1 MFSYTHAPYDPLQA
15 LGLFRRR
22 MDHLFRDFDST
33 VAPPA
38 RAQVWPQMRLTDGD
52 EAYVITAAVPGLKV
66 EEIDVRVTSE
76 GVMIAGERSVKAPEG
91 YSVHRQERLGA
102 PFSRSIALPTRIV
115 VDEVTAAVKD
125 GILTVT
131 LPKHAESRPRAIKVS
146 VQ

>member
-1 MFSYTHAPYDPLQA
+1 MFSYTRAPYDPLQA
-15 LGLFRRR
+15 FGLFRRR

-33 VAPPA
+33 VAPPV
-38 RAQVWPQMRLTDGD
+38 RAQTWPQMRLSDND

-66 EEIDVRVTSE
+66 EEIDVRATSE

-115 VDEVTAAVKD
+115 VEEVRAAVKD

-146 VQ
+146 VH